1 MPDKIKLKVQKRK
14 ITGRKIR
21 KLRQQGILPANIYGK
36 DVKSLAVQLPIKDF
50 KTAFNQAGET
60 NIIQVSVDKET
71 KARPVLVHNVHLH
84 PVSDEFLHADFHQVD
99 LTKKVTVNIPIE
111 LKGEA
116 PAVSKG
122 GVLLQLMDEVEV
134 EALPTDLP
142 DKFKI
147 NVSKLEEIGQGITL
161 KDLKVSSKAK
171 LMIENLKELVVKIEE
186 PTKEEEKPEEK
197 PEEEEVAEGEEA
209 EAPAEGEEKPKETE
223 AEKPPD
229 KKPAETKPEDKKPA
243 AKKETKPSSPA
254 KGGPKAKKK

>member
-21 KLRQQGILPANIYGK
+21 KLRQQGILPGNIYGK
-36 DVKSLAVQLPIKDF
+36 DVKSLAVQLPMKDF

-60 NIIQVSVDKET
+60 NIIQISVDKET
-71 KARPVLVHNVHLH
+71 KARPVLIHNVHLH

-99 LTKKVTVNIPIE
+99 LTKKVTVNIPIKR
-111 LKGEA
+111 KGEA

-122 GVLLQLMDEVEV
+122 GILLQLMDEVEV

-142 DKFKI
+142 DKFEI
-147 NVSKLEEIGQGITL
+147 NVSKLEEIGQGISL
-161 KDLKVSSKAK
+161 KDLKVSSKVK
-171 LMIENLKELVVKIEE
+171 LMTDNLDQLIVKIEE

-197 PEEEEVAEGEEA
+197 PEEEEVAEGEEPEA

-223 AEKPPD
+223 EEKPKD
-229 KKPAETKPEDKKPA
+229 KKPATP
-243 AKKETKPSSPA
+243 KE
-254 KGGPKAKKK
+254 KKK

>member
-21 KLRQQGILPANIYGK
+21 KLRQQGILPGNIYGK
-36 DVKSLAVQLPIKDF
+36 DVKSLAVQLPMKDF
-50 KTAFNQAGET
+50 KTAFDQTGET
-60 NIIQVSVDKET
+60 GIIEVSVDKET
-71 KARPVLVHNVHLH
+71 KARPVLIHNIHLH
-84 PVSDEFLHADFHQVD
+84 PVTDEFLHADFHQVD
-99 LTKKVTVNIPIE
+99 LTKKVTVDIPIE

-142 DKFKI
+142 DKFEI
-147 NVSKLEEIGQGITL
+147 NVSKLEEIGQGISL

-171 LMIENLKELVVKIEE
+171 LMTDNLDQLVVKIEE

-197 PEEEEVAEGEEA
+197 PEEEEVPEGEEPEA

-243 AKKETKPSSPA
+243 T
-254 KGGPKAKKK
+254 PKAKKK